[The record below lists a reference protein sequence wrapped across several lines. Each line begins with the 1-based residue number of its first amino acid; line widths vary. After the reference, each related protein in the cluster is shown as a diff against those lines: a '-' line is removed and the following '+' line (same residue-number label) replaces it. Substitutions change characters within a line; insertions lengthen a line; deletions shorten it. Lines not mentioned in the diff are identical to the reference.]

1 MLRSYRSIVVALGL
15 VSVASLAIGALTFP
29 ASPTTQQFRY
39 DGPRNENYRPGGGQC
54 EPFALAKITDAKV
67 RLPQTEDCQN
77 KAEEYRQRSD
87 NLIQQTRA
95 ANAAQAQA
103 NIASQQLWTGW
114 LQTLGGFLTLAA
126 AVAAAIYA
134 ERAAFHTKHSTESYR
149 RREEADL
156 VPGVGMN
163 GRTFGAYV
171 ENLGGSTA
179 AIHLHN
185 LTIMDEKPVGPIA
198 FFFPGIANMT
208 PIAIKSEARFNLGQF
223 AIPTG
228 VGKTYF
234 VCAIFYATVFD
245 DAKLLP
251 CLVEIDKTSGRVTP
265 LFDGDWS
272 IWEVELEKFR
282 RTRKD
287 RR

>member
-1 MLRSYRSIVVALGL
+1 MYGSNRLILVALGL
-15 VSVASLAIGALTFP
+15 VFVASLVIGALTFP
-29 ASPTTQQFRY
+29 TSPTTQQFRY

-54 EPFALAKITDAKV
+54 EPSALSAITGLKM
-67 RLPQTEDCQN
+67 RLRQTEDCQN

-87 NLIQQTRA
+87 DLIQQTRA

-103 NIASQQLWTGW
+103 NVASQQLWTGW

-126 AVAAAIYA
+126 AVAAAIFA
-134 ERAAFHTKHSTESYR
+134 ERAAFHTKQSTASYR
-149 RREEADL
+149 KREGADL

-163 GRTFGAYV
+163 GQTFGAYV

-185 LTIMDEKPVGPIA
+185 LTIIEEKPVGPIA
-198 FFFPGIANMT
+198 FFFPGVASIT
-208 PIAIKSEARFNLGQF
+208 PVAVKSEGRFNLGQF
-223 AIPTG
+223 QIPTG
-228 VGKTYF
+228 TGKAYF
-234 VCAIFYATVFD
+234 VCAIFYATVFG

-251 CLVEIDKTSGRVTP
+251 CLVEIDKASRRVTP

-282 RTRKD
+282 RRQ
-287 RR
+287 

>member
-1 MLRSYRSIVVALGL
+1 
-15 VSVASLAIGALTFP
+15 
-29 ASPTTQQFRY
+29 
-39 DGPRNENYRPGGGQC
+39 
-54 EPFALAKITDAKV
+54 
-67 RLPQTEDCQN
+67 
-77 KAEEYRQRSD
+77 
-87 NLIQQTRA
+87 
-95 ANAAQAQA
+95 
-103 NIASQQLWTGW
+103 
-114 LQTLGGFLTLAA
+114 
-126 AVAAAIYA
+126 
-134 ERAAFHTKHSTESYR
+134 
-149 RREEADL
+149 
-156 VPGVGMN
+156 
-163 GRTFGAYV
+163 
-171 ENLGGSTA
+171 
-179 AIHLHN
+179 
-185 LTIMDEKPVGPIA
+185 MDEKPVGPIA